1 MYKNLFMFLL
11 FFNTECYSIG
21 LIHLTLF
28 HTYQRSTFACEI
40 LNMLF
45 ILSIHLMQSFNITE
59 DSCEITKILG

>member
-21 LIHLTLF
+21 LIHLTFF

-40 LNMLF
+40 LTIVF
-45 ILSIHLMQSFNITE
+45 IISTHLRQPFYITQ
-59 DSCEITKILG
+59 DTYEITKSLG